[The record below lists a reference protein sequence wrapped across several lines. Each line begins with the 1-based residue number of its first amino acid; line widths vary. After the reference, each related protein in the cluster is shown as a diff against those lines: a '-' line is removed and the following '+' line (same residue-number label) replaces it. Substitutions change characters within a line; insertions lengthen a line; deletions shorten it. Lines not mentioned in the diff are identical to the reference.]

1 METRHSEH
9 MLLLASFLSVHLQ
22 NRFLEMDDYSLAVL
36 DRDLLFKLR
45 MC

>member
-9 MLLLASFLSVHLQ
+9 MLLLANFLSVRLQ
-22 NRFLEMDDYSLAVL
+22 NRFLEMDEYLLAML